1 MLNLGKSAT
10 GLLQLLIKY
19 LFFILNT
26 TKTMKKDRFG
36 KARTLYP
43 DELDTL
49 VASFPYSTPKILA
62 ATLRFSGGR
71 CSEIAQSQWKHLS
84 SNYLLLPAANTKTN
98 RSRSIPINNKLRLEL
113 ELWEQHVKPKSSEE
127 FSFSGRFPNSYYK
140 RQSFDKALRKYS
152 PFEDISTHTFRRSVL
167 TEMKRKGR
175 GDGAQPPRKKSPHR
189 LTYVG
194 HTLWHQCVKMHFLMY
209 WLIP

>member
-1 MLNLGKSAT
+1 
-10 GLLQLLIKY
+10 
-19 LFFILNT
+19 
-26 TKTMKKDRFG
+26 MKKDRFG

-84 SNYLLLPAANTKTN
+84 SNYLLLPATNTKTN

-127 FSFSGRFPNSYYK
+127 FIFSGRFPNSYYK

-167 TEMKRKGR
+167 TEMKRKGIPLDVICSISPSDDEDIIGLSGHRR
-175 GDGAQPPRKKSPHR
+175 GRTIRSCKCSIKAAILLKAANFPYIKAENSFYTK
-189 LTYVG
+189 
-194 HTLWHQCVKMHFLMY
+194 FLQNFSK
-209 WLIP
+209 

>member
-1 MLNLGKSAT
+1 
-10 GLLQLLIKY
+10 
-19 LFFILNT
+19 
-26 TKTMKKDRFG
+26 MKKDRFG

-84 SNYLLLPAANTKTN
+84 SNYLLLPATNTKTN

-113 ELWEQHVKPKSSEE
+113 ELSRTYRHILSEDQ
-127 FSFSGRFPNSYYK
+127 F
-140 RQSFDKALRKYS
+140 
-152 PFEDISTHTFRRSVL
+152 
-167 TEMKRKGR
+167 
-175 GDGAQPPRKKSPHR
+175 
-189 LTYVG
+189 
-194 HTLWHQCVKMHFLMY
+194 
-209 WLIP
+209 

>member
-10 GLLQLLIKY
+10 ELLQLLIKY

-84 SNYLLLPAANTKTN
+84 SNYLF
-98 RSRSIPINNKLRLEL
+98 I
-113 ELWEQHVKPKSSEE
+113 QY
-127 FSFSGRFPNSYYK
+127 FFY
-140 RQSFDKALRKYS
+140 
-152 PFEDISTHTFRRSVL
+152 
-167 TEMKRKGR
+167 
-175 GDGAQPPRKKSPHR
+175 
-189 LTYVG
+189 
-194 HTLWHQCVKMHFLMY
+194 FLD
-209 WLIP
+209 LD

>member
-84 SNYLLLPAANTKTN
+84 SNYLLLPATNTKTN

-113 ELWEQHVKPKSSEE
+113 ELWEQHVKPKSSED
-127 FSFSGRFPNSYYK
+127 FIFSGRFPNSYYK

-167 TEMKRKGR
+167 TEMKRKGIPL
-175 GDGAQPPRKKSPHR
+175 DVICSIS
-189 LTYVG
+189 G
-194 HTLWHQCVKMHFLMY
+194 HQDVKTL
-209 WLIP
+209 LIYLGIDSAEQFAAVNGL